1 MTTPAKP
8 MLLTLS
14 MACCLPLAAARS
26 ADTVTKYFTNLAS
39 KPVTV
44 IVQTATVENGQV
56 KVEKTSEKDI
66 APGAKNVAIS
76 IPGKEIYKIA
86 FTLDTKQHPNRTFT
100 KGQRI
105 NSNRYFSIDDDMS
118 VDMQNDPFR

>member
-1 MTTPAKP
+1 MITPAKP

-14 MACCLPLAAARS
+14 MVCCLPLAAARS
-26 ADTVTKYFTNLAS
+26 ADTVTKYFTNLGS

-44 IVQTATVENGQV
+44 IVQTATVANGQV
-56 KVEKTSEKDI
+56 KIEKTSEKNL

-76 IPGKEIYKIA
+76 IAGKEIYEIE
-86 FTLDTKQHPNRTFT
+86 FTKNTELHPDRIFT
-100 KGQRI
+100 KGERI
-105 NSNRYFSIDDDMS
+105 NSNKYFSIDDDMS